1 MCISIFSLSR
11 WSRPSQVNGV
21 LEFYSIFLSHDDAEP
36 VLAYN
41 SSELFEDY
49 TLRNLTPGT
58 AYNITLAV
66 SPALLHHILSRKVT
80 VNTSVFHCV
89 CLTSG
94 LHGRRVYL
102 KPTEPGSDRGEH
114 PRECS
119 CATGHPFVPTCIQHQ
134 MDASKQSEW

>member
-1 MCISIFSLSR
+1 MYISILSLSR

-41 SSELFEDY
+41 SSDLFEDY

-58 AYNITLAV
+58 AYIITLAV
-66 SPALLHHILSRKVT
+66 SPSLLHHILSCKIP
-80 VNTSVFHCV
+80 VNASVFHYV
-89 CLTSG
+89 CLMSG
-94 LHGRRVYL
+94 LHGGRVYL
-102 KPTEPGSDRGEH
+102 EPTEPGSDRGEH

-119 CATGHPFVPTCIQHQ
+119 CATGHSFVPTCIQHQ
-134 MDASKQSEW
+134 LDTSKQSER